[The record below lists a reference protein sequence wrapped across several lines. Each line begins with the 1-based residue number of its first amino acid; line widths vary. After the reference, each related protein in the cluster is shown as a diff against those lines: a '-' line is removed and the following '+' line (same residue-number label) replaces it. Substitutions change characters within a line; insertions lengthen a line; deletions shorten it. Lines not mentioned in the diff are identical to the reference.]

1 MKKKILIAGQEG
13 MVGSAIYKLLKQ
25 KKDFYIINCFRN
37 DLDFTNQ
44 QKVDNWF
51 KKKKPDVV
59 INAAGKV
66 GGILDNQNFQPDYIY
81 TNTMIGLNIIKS
93 SIKYEVEK
101 LINLGSACIY
111 PKKTN
116 QPIKEDFLLTS
127 KLEPT
132 NEGYALAKILTL
144 KLCQHL
150 KKKDNRNFISLMP
163 ANLYGEGDNFNLKSS
178 HVLPALVKKF
188 VIAKKYNKPFV
199 EVWGTG
205 NVKRE
210 FLHVNDLALA
220 VYFMLKKESGEYYL
234 NVGGGEHFSIKN
246 IANILKKINNYK
258 GKIIFNSNYP
268 DGVKRRQLDSRKIRK
283 LGWKPKIK
291 LVFGLKKYTE
301 YYKTKILP
309 KEQD

>member
-25 KKDFYIINCFRN
+25 KKDFHILNCFRN

-81 TNTMIGLNIIKS
+81 TNTMIDKNIIKS

-132 NEGYALAKILTL
+132 NEGYALAK
-144 KLCQHL
+144 
-150 KKKDNRNFISLMP
+150 S
-163 ANLYGEGDNFNLKSS
+163 
-178 HVLPALVKKF
+178 
-188 VIAKKYNKPFV
+188 
-199 EVWGTG
+199 
-205 NVKRE
+205 
-210 FLHVNDLALA
+210 
-220 VYFMLKKESGEYYL
+220 
-234 NVGGGEHFSIKN
+234 
-246 IANILKKINNYK
+246 
-258 GKIIFNSNYP
+258 
-268 DGVKRRQLDSRKIRK
+268 
-283 LGWKPKIK
+283 
-291 LVFGLKKYTE
+291 
-301 YYKTKILP
+301 
-309 KEQD
+309 